1 MMRLDRWRTTDRAE
15 KPGESF
21 DASPQARSKF
31 RTSFAGVLL
40 AVVVSSLDQNIVST
54 ALPSIAGELGGVAYL
69 SWIVTAFMLTS
80 TISAPIYGKLSDMYG
95 KRRLFAVSMS
105 IFLVS
110 SILCSLVGTLPQLIA
125 ARAIQG
131 FGAGGLVTL
140 SQSAIGDL
148 VGPRQR
154 GRYQGY
160 FSGALAVS
168 TVIGPLL
175 GGILIDG
182 LSWRWIFVATAPL
195 GGASL
200 VLIYLGLPPAIKS
213 KSHDIDYLGALLLT
227 LGTTAAFLSLG
238 SVGVDAVGN
247 ATVAAVLGMAAT
259 VCMGLF
265 LLQQLRAAEPLLDLS
280 LFRNPD
286 FTIGV
291 IAAGTMAF
299 AMNAAMVFLPLY
311 FQSVQGQTPTH
322 AGLMLLP
329 QIAGMIAS
337 SIIGGRLSARRGEFR
352 TFFLFGVGC
361 EFLALGLLAVFGWLD
376 LGQMPF
382 LGTLALLGVGMGLG
396 MPNATVV
403 VQNAVP
409 PARLGIATASMSF
422 LRALG
427 GAVGVALSGFVMHYV
442 LAALT
447 DSTALQILQRGP
459 LPSLSHFEHVE
470 LIEPL
475 RIAIASSFALG
486 AVAMLVALVT
496 VFRLPPDRR

>member
-1 MMRLDRWRTTDRAE
+1 MRLDRWRITNRAE
-15 KPGESF
+15 PPGESF
-21 DASPQARSKF
+21 DASPHARSKF
-31 RTSFAGVLL
+31 KTSFAGVLL
-40 AVVVSSLDQNIVST
+40 ATVVSSLDQNIVST

-105 IFLVS
+105 SFLVS
-110 SILCSLVGTLPQLIA
+110 SILCSMVGTLPQLVA

-131 FGAGGLVTL
+131 FGAGGFVTL

-148 VGPRQR
+148 VSPRRR

-160 FSGALAVS
+160 FSGALAAS

-175 GGILIDG
+175 GGILMAG

-195 GGASL
+195 GVVSL
-200 VLIYLGLPPAIKS
+200 VLIYLGLPPAIKTR
-213 KSHDIDYLGALLLT
+213 SHDIDYLGALLLT
-227 LGTTAAFLSLG
+227 FGTTAAFLFLG
-238 SVGVDAVGN
+238 SVGVDAAGKTMV
-247 ATVAAVLGMAAT
+247 TAAFGMAAV
-259 VCMGLF
+259 VCLSLF
-265 LLQQLRAAEPLLDLS
+265 PFQELRAAEPLLDLS
-280 LFRNPD
+280 LFRNAN

-291 IAAGTMAF
+291 IAAGMMAF
-299 AMNAAMVFLPLY
+299 AMNSAMVFLPLY
-311 FQSVQGQTPTH
+311 FQDVQGKTPTH

-329 QIAGMIAS
+329 QVAGMIAS
-337 SIIGGRLSARRGEFR
+337 SIIGGRLSARSGEFR
-352 TFFLFGVGC
+352 TFFLLGIGC
-361 EFLALGLLAVFGWLD
+361 EFLALGLLAVFAWLD

-382 LGTLALLGVGMGLG
+382 LGALALLGVGMGLG

-422 LRALG
+422 LRTLG

-442 LAALT
+442 LATLT
-447 DSTALQILQRGP
+447 DSTALQNLQRGP
-459 LPSLSHFEHVE
+459 LLSLSNSEHGE

-475 RIAIASSFALG
+475 RIAIASSFVLG
-486 AVAMLVALVT
+486 AAAMLVALIT
-496 VFRLPPDRR
+496 VFRLPADRS